1 MKKIVLI
8 TLCLITI
15 GAQAQLS
22 LGIVAEPAYNVAR
35 IGATPQNSS
44 DSLKALKTN
53 AMSLSLG
60 LEIRKQIDRYQSFS
74 VIPTFYQTNM
84 TLVKQNLQFLD
95 VIHPQLP
102 EIRDLSQGST
112 KVAYLKYRQQY
123 IGAQFL
129 YNKVLQLRKMPN
141 KSAIELN
148 GGLGLYY
155 LVNGDI
161 KVTTEG
167 FAIKNDF
174 TQVIKDSL
182 GIDNRPYHINLSLG
196 SDFTYEVLPKVTLA
210 AGIRIPIPITSTTS
224 SLPKITIYNPAI
236 RVSLRKSI

>member
-182 GIDNRPYHINLSLG
+182 GIDR
-196 SDFTYEVLPKVTLA
+196 TTL
-210 AGIRIPIPITSTTS
+210 IC
-224 SLPKITIYNPAI
+224 L
-236 RVSLRKSI
+236 

>member
-167 FAIKNDF
+167 FAIRNDF
-174 TQVIKDSL
+174 THVIKDSL

>member
-1 MKKIVLI
+1 MKKIVVF
-8 TLCLITI
+8 TLCLIAI
-15 GAQAQLS
+15 GAKAQVS
-22 LGIVAEPAYNVAR
+22 IGILAEPAYNITR
-35 IGATPQNSS
+35 IGATPQSSS
-44 DSLKALKTN
+44 DSLQALQRN
-53 AMSLSLG
+53 NVSLSIG
-60 LEIRKQIDRYQSFS
+60 IEIRKQIDRYQSFS

-84 TLVKQNLQFLD
+84 LLVQNDLQFLD

-102 EIRDLSQGST
+102 KIRDLSQGST

-123 IGAQFL
+123 VGAQFL
-129 YNKVLQLRKMPN
+129 YNKVLALREMPN

-224 SLPKITIYNPAI
+224 SLPKITIFNPAI
-236 RVSLRKSI
+236 RVSLRKII